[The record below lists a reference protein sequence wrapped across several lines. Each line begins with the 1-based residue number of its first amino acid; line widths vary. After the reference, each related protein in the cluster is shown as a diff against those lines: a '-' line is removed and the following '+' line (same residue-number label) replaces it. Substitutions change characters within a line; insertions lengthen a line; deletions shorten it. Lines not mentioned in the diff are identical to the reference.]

1 MTSDPEQIRREI
13 EYTRRDLSAKVDALT
28 EKVNP
33 SRAMQRKVDHA
44 RSSMISIK
52 DKIMGTAEDTA
63 SSTAEAVNSAASDA
77 AERTSSVAS
86 DVTERASSAASK
98 ATDMVTSI
106 PQAARRQAQGN
117 PLAAGLIAL
126 GAGWLVSSLL
136 PPSRKEQELASQAT
150 NAVSQQVQP
159 LAQQLGQT
167 AQGMAQNLQKPAQ
180 QAVESVQAT
189 ASRAASTITDQSRS
203 AAEDIARRAE
213 QAKDNLGDSGR
224 SSRHAG
230 QQG

>member
-1 MTSDPEQIRREI
+1 MTNDPEQIRREI
-13 EYTRRDLSAKVDALT
+13 EYTRRDLSAKVDALN

-44 RSSMISIK
+44 RNSMISIK

-63 SSTAEAVNSAASDA
+63 SSTADAVNSAASDA
-77 AERTSSVAS
+77 TERTA
-86 DVTERASSAASK
+86 SAASK
-98 ATDMVTSI
+98 ATDIVTSI

-117 PLAAGLIAL
+117 PLAAGLIAF

-150 NAVSQQVQP
+150 NAVSQQMQP

-203 AAEDIARRAE
+203 AAEDIAGRAE
-213 QAKDNLGDSGR
+213 QAKNSVGDSAR
-224 SSRHAG
+224 S
-230 QQG
+230 